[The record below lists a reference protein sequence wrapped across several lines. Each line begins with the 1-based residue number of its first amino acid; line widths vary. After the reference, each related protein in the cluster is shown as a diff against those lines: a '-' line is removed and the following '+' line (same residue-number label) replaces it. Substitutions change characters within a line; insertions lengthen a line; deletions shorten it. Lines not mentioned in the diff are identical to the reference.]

1 MPKLDNF
8 FSNTKSEKIEQILTK
23 KIHPQLISIKNLEES
38 KLQYRDI
45 PQEDVE
51 KLADL
56 IELDGEV
63 LQPLLVR
70 KAGADTYEILAGHK
84 RYRACK
90 YLSEVRKLEQF
101 SMIPCYVKSMTDA
114 QAEFAVYSTNGY
126 NRKTDYEIMREVE
139 GMSRL
144 LKENPELFPEA
155 ASGRLVEKL
164 AKIMNLSKTTVQEY
178 KTIANNLSDEAMDKF
193 KNNEIT
199 KESAKTLAGLS
210 SDEQNKVIAT
220 GVTET
225 KDIKEAAKIIR
236 NPSMS
241 EIRSAFK
248 SLYES
253 PLYAGYVVRK
263 YSCLEECFK
272 DKAGRS
278 HSGHAEYRLNY
289 ECSMRGIKINN
300 RKEITWHEFVTA
312 AIEMELYNPDEVYK
326 KPSDDEIK
334 LAYNNLTHNVNIKKI
349 ESVKSLENYM
359 KDIFRHREYFSSTL
373 TYSCSYRGLSINQKE
388 EITWH
393 EFVMAALRMWLY
405 TPKKDDNKEID
416 SVQTL
421 KCTTG
426 FNPNGN
432 CVCCKKDDI
441 NCCSECNE
449 DCNGRCGWYE
459 NKKNDDEQLP
469 GQDDIYNH
477 PEYLPDNIKSY
488 SNEDNMQKADNENV
502 TDSVTNTYTAEQPE
516 ENVVRHIKET
526 KYLAGVEK
534 IGNCPYCNSP
544 LTFISNQKFCGSCGK
559 GIVWS
564 K

>member
-8 FSNTKSEKIEQILTK
+8 FSNNKSEKIEQILIK
-23 KIHPQLISIKNLEES
+23 KMHPQLISVKNLEES

-70 KAGADTYEILAGHK
+70 KAGGDTYEILAGHK

-101 SMIPCYVKSMTDA
+101 AMLPCYVKTMTDA

-164 AKIMNLSKTTVQEY
+164 AKIMNMSKTTVQEY

-193 KNNEIT
+193 KKNEIT

-210 SDEQNKVIAT
+210 SEEQQQVIAT

-225 KDIKEAAKIIR
+225 KDIKEAAKTIR

-241 EIRSAFK
+241 EIKSAFNAMYK
-248 SLYES
+248 SALY
-253 PLYAGYVVRK
+253 PGFVVRN
-263 YSCLEECFK
+263 YSSLEECFK
-272 DKAGRS
+272 EEEGRS

-289 ECSMRGIKINN
+289 ECSLRGIKINN
-300 RKEITWHEFVTA
+300 RKEITWHEFVMA
-312 AIEMELYNPDEVYK
+312 ATEMGLYNPDDVYN
-326 KPSDDEIK
+326 KPSDAEIK
-334 LAYNNLTHNVNIKKI
+334 LTYNSLTANADIKKYT
-349 ESVKSLENYM
+349 SAKLLENYM
-359 KDIFRHREYFSSTL
+359 NDTYRHREYLSSTL
-373 TYSCSYRGLSINQKE
+373 SYSCSYRGITINHKE

-393 EFVMAALRMWLY
+393 EFVMASLRMGLY
-405 TPKKDDNKEID
+405 TFEDNDCDKE
-416 SVQTL
+416 
-421 KCTTG
+421 
-426 FNPNGN
+426 
-432 CVCCKKDDI
+432 
-441 NCCSECNE
+441 E
-449 DCNGRCGWYE
+449 
-459 NKKNDDEQLP
+459 EQIP

-477 PEYLPDNIKSY
+477 PEYLPD
-488 SNEDNMQKADNENV
+488 DNV
-502 TDSVTNTYTAEQPE
+502 TDFVTNPDTKAE
-516 ENVVRHIKET
+516 NLVLNITET
-526 KYLAGVEK
+526 QRVADVQR
-534 IGNCPYCNSP
+534 IGNCPFCNAP
-544 LTFISNQKFCGSCGK
+544 LKLASGIAALVVSICLSVCRLSSNTDVVTDAVAGGSVVGLRMTMTVIPVIGLLIAVFYFHRKYILTEQKMEEISERIKESH
-559 GIVWS
+559 
-564 K
+564 

>member
-8 FSNTKSEKIEQILTK
+8 FSNNKSEKIEQILTK
-23 KIHPQLISIKNLEES
+23 KMHPQLISVKNLEES

-70 KAGADTYEILAGHK
+70 KAGGDTYEILAGHK

-101 SMIPCYVKSMTDA
+101 AMLPCYVKTMTDA

-193 KNNEIT
+193 KKNEIT

-210 SDEQNKVIAT
+210 SEEQNNVIAT

-225 KDIKEAAKIIR
+225 KDIKEAVKILR

-241 EIRSAFK
+241 EIISAFK
-248 SLYES
+248 AMYTSTFY
-253 PLYAGYVVRK
+253 PDYVVRN
-263 YSCLEECFK
+263 YSSLEECFK
-272 DKAGRS
+272 EEEGRS

-289 ECSMRGIKINN
+289 ECSLRGIKINN
-300 RKEITWHEFVTA
+300 RKEITWHEFVMA
-312 AIEMELYNPDEVYK
+312 ATEMGLYNPDDVYN
-326 KPSDDEIK
+326 KPSDAEIK
-334 LAYNNLTHNVNIKKI
+334 LAYNSLTANADIKKYTA
-349 ESVKSLENYM
+349 KLLENYM
-359 KDIFRHREYFSSTL
+359 NDTYRHREYLSSTL
-373 TYSCSYRGLSINQKE
+373 SYRCSYRGITINHKE

-393 EFVMAALRMWLY
+393 EFIMAALRMNLY
-405 TPKKDDNKEID
+405 TFESNDNKEA
-416 SVQTL
+416 
-421 KCTTG
+421 
-426 FNPNGN
+426 
-432 CVCCKKDDI
+432 
-441 NCCSECNE
+441 
-449 DCNGRCGWYE
+449 
-459 NKKNDDEQLP
+459 DDEQIP
-469 GQDDIYNH
+469 GQDNIYQH
-477 PEYLPDNIKSY
+477 PEYLPDNVKS
-488 SNEDNMQKADNENV
+488 SVNEDNMLKADN
-502 TDSVTNTYTAEQPE
+502 SVTNPDTKAT
-516 ENVVRHIKET
+516 ENLVLNITET
-526 KYLAGVEK
+526 QRVADVQR
-534 IGNCPYCNSP
+534 IGNCPFCNAP
-544 LTFISNQKFCGSCGK
+544 LIFISNRRYCGSCGK
-559 GIVWS
+559 AILWNERGNYDGI
-564 K
+564 

>member
-23 KIHPQLISIKNLEES
+23 KMHPQLISIKNLEES

-90 YLSEVRKLEQF
+90 YLSEVRKQEQF

-193 KNNEIT
+193 KNNKIT

-210 SDEQNKVIAT
+210 SEEQQQVIAT

-225 KDIKEAAKIIR
+225 KDIKEAAKTIR

-241 EIRSAFK
+241 EMKSAFNAMYK
-248 SLYES
+248 SALY
-253 PLYAGYVVRK
+253 PGFVVRN
-263 YSCLEECFK
+263 YSSLEECFK
-272 DKAGRS
+272 EEEGRS

-289 ECSMRGIKINN
+289 ECSLRGIKINN
-300 RKEITWHEFVTA
+300 RKEITWHEFVMA
-312 AIEMELYNPDEVYK
+312 ATEMGLYNPDDVYN
-326 KPSDDEIK
+326 KPSDKEIK
-334 LAYNNLTHNVNIKKI
+334 LAYGSLTANVNIKKYT
-349 ESVKSLENYM
+349 SAKLLENHM
-359 KDIFRHREYFSSTL
+359 KETYRYRQCLSSTIS
-373 TYSCSYRGLSINQKE
+373 YDCSYRGIAINNKE

-393 EFVMAALRMWLY
+393 EFVMAAIRMNLY
-405 TPKKDDNKEID
+405 TFESNDNKE
-416 SVQTL
+416 T
-421 KCTTG
+421 
-426 FNPNGN
+426 
-432 CVCCKKDDI
+432 
-441 NCCSECNE
+441 
-449 DCNGRCGWYE
+449 
-459 NKKNDDEQLP
+459 DDEQLP

-477 PEYLPDNIKSY
+477 PEYLPDDKADSSS
-488 SNEDNMQKADNENV
+488 SNEAYSEENNTNNENSCRNV
-502 TDSVTNTYTAEQPE
+502 TDSVTDHEDESKKVCCIQNSDRITG
-516 ENVVRHIKET
+516 IK
-526 KYLAGVEK
+526 K
-534 IGNCPYCNSP
+534 IGNCPYCNAP
-544 LTFISNQKFCGSCGK
+544 LIYISNKNFCGKCGK
-559 GIVWS
+559 KITW
-564 K
+564 

>member
-1 MPKLDNF
+1 M
-8 FSNTKSEKIEQILTK
+8 
-23 KIHPQLISIKNLEES
+23 HPQLISIKNLEES

-126 NRKTDYEIMREVE
+126 NGKTDYEIMREVE

-210 SDEQNKVIAT
+210 SEEQQQVIAT

-225 KDIKEAAKIIR
+225 KDIKEAAKTIR

-241 EIRSAFK
+241 EIKSAFNAMYK
-248 SLYES
+248 SALY
-253 PLYAGYVVRK
+253 PGFVVRN
-263 YSCLEECFK
+263 YSSLEECFK
-272 DKAGRS
+272 EKEGRS
-278 HSGHAEYRLNY
+278 HSGHVEYRLNY
-289 ECSMRGIKINN
+289 ECSLRGIKINN
-300 RKEITWHEFVTA
+300 RKEITWHEFVMA
-312 AIEMELYNPDEVYK
+312 AI
-326 KPSDDEIK
+326 
-334 LAYNNLTHNVNIKKI
+334 
-349 ESVKSLENYM
+349 
-359 KDIFRHREYFSSTL
+359 
-373 TYSCSYRGLSINQKE
+373 
-388 EITWH
+388 
-393 EFVMAALRMWLY
+393 RMNLY
-405 TPKKDDNKEID
+405 TFESNDNKE
-416 SVQTL
+416 T
-421 KCTTG
+421 
-426 FNPNGN
+426 
-432 CVCCKKDDI
+432 
-441 NCCSECNE
+441 
-449 DCNGRCGWYE
+449 
-459 NKKNDDEQLP
+459 DDEQLP

-488 SNEDNMQKADNENV
+488 SNEDNRQKAGNENV

-559 GIVWS
+559 GVVWS

>member
-1 MPKLDNF
+1 M
-8 FSNTKSEKIEQILTK
+8 
-23 KIHPQLISIKNLEES
+23 HPQLISIKNLEES

-210 SDEQNKVIAT
+210 SEEQQQVIAT

-225 KDIKEAAKIIR
+225 KDIKEAAKTIR

-241 EIRSAFK
+241 EIKSAFNAMYK
-248 SLYES
+248 SALY
-253 PLYAGYVVRK
+253 PGFVVRN
-263 YSCLEECFK
+263 YSSLEECFK
-272 DKAGRS
+272 EKEGRS

-289 ECSMRGIKINN
+289 ECSLRGIKINN
-300 RKEITWHEFVTA
+300 RKEITWHEFVMA
-312 AIEMELYNPDEVYK
+312 AI
-326 KPSDDEIK
+326 
-334 LAYNNLTHNVNIKKI
+334 
-349 ESVKSLENYM
+349 
-359 KDIFRHREYFSSTL
+359 
-373 TYSCSYRGLSINQKE
+373 
-388 EITWH
+388 
-393 EFVMAALRMWLY
+393 RMNLY
-405 TPKKDDNKEID
+405 TFESNDNKE
-416 SVQTL
+416 T
-421 KCTTG
+421 
-426 FNPNGN
+426 
-432 CVCCKKDDI
+432 
-441 NCCSECNE
+441 
-449 DCNGRCGWYE
+449 
-459 NKKNDDEQLP
+459 DDEQLP

-488 SNEDNMQKADNENV
+488 SNEDNRQKAGNENV

-526 KYLAGVEK
+526 KYLAGAEK
-534 IGNCPYCNSP
+534 IGNCTYCNSP

-559 GIVWS
+559 GVVWS

>member
-1 MPKLDNF
+1 M
-8 FSNTKSEKIEQILTK
+8 
-23 KIHPQLISIKNLEES
+23 HPQLISIKNLEES

-126 NRKTDYEIMREVE
+126 NGKTDYEIMREVE

-193 KNNEIT
+193 KNSEIT

-210 SDEQNKVIAT
+210 SEEQQQVMST

-225 KDIKEAAKIIR
+225 KDIKEAAKTIR

-241 EIRSAFK
+241 EIKSAFNAMYK
-248 SLYES
+248 SALY
-253 PLYAGYVVRK
+253 PGFVVRN
-263 YSCLEECFK
+263 YSSLEECFK
-272 DKAGRS
+272 EEEGRS

-289 ECSMRGIKINN
+289 NCSLRGIKINN
-300 RKEITWHEFVTA
+300 RKEITWHEFVMA
-312 AIEMELYNPDEVYK
+312 AI
-326 KPSDDEIK
+326 
-334 LAYNNLTHNVNIKKI
+334 
-349 ESVKSLENYM
+349 
-359 KDIFRHREYFSSTL
+359 
-373 TYSCSYRGLSINQKE
+373 
-388 EITWH
+388 
-393 EFVMAALRMWLY
+393 RMNLY
-405 TPKKDDNKEID
+405 TFESNDNKE
-416 SVQTL
+416 T
-421 KCTTG
+421 
-426 FNPNGN
+426 
-432 CVCCKKDDI
+432 
-441 NCCSECNE
+441 
-449 DCNGRCGWYE
+449 
-459 NKKNDDEQLP
+459 DDEQLP

-488 SNEDNMQKADNENV
+488 SNEDNRQKAGNENV

-559 GIVWS
+559 GVVWS

>member
-8 FSNTKSEKIEQILTK
+8 FSNNKSEKIEQILTK
-23 KIHPQLISIKNLEES
+23 KMHPQLISVKNLEES

-70 KAGADTYEILAGHK
+70 KAGGDTYEILAGHK

-101 SMIPCYVKSMTDA
+101 AMLPCYVKTMTDA

-164 AKIMNLSKTTVQEY
+164 AKIMNMSKTTVQEY

-193 KNNEIT
+193 KKNEIT

-210 SDEQNKVIAT
+210 SEEQQQVIAT

-225 KDIKEAAKIIR
+225 KDIKEAAKTIR

-241 EIRSAFK
+241 EIKSAFNAMYK
-248 SLYES
+248 SALY
-253 PLYAGYVVRK
+253 PGFVVRN
-263 YSCLEECFK
+263 YSSLEECFK
-272 DKAGRS
+272 EGEGRS

-289 ECSMRGIKINN
+289 ECSLRGIKINN
-300 RKEITWHEFVTA
+300 RKERTWA
-312 AIEMELYNPDEVYK
+312 
-326 KPSDDEIK
+326 
-334 LAYNNLTHNVNIKKI
+334 
-349 ESVKSLENYM
+349 
-359 KDIFRHREYFSSTL
+359 
-373 TYSCSYRGLSINQKE
+373 
-388 EITWH
+388 
-393 EFVMAALRMWLY
+393 
-405 TPKKDDNKEID
+405 
-416 SVQTL
+416 
-421 KCTTG
+421 
-426 FNPNGN
+426 
-432 CVCCKKDDI
+432 
-441 NCCSECNE
+441 
-449 DCNGRCGWYE
+449 
-459 NKKNDDEQLP
+459 
-469 GQDDIYNH
+469 
-477 PEYLPDNIKSY
+477 
-488 SNEDNMQKADNENV
+488 
-502 TDSVTNTYTAEQPE
+502 
-516 ENVVRHIKET
+516 
-526 KYLAGVEK
+526 
-534 IGNCPYCNSP
+534 
-544 LTFISNQKFCGSCGK
+544 
-559 GIVWS
+559 
-564 K
+564 

>member
-23 KIHPQLISIKNLEES
+23 KMHPQLISIKNLEES

-193 KNNEIT
+193 KNNKIT

-210 SDEQNKVIAT
+210 SEEQQQVIAT

-225 KDIKEAAKIIR
+225 KDIKEAAKTIR

-241 EIRSAFK
+241 EIKSAFK
-248 SLYES
+248 AMYMSSFY
-253 PLYAGYVVRK
+253 PGFIVRK
-263 YSCLEECFK
+263 YSSLEECFK
-272 DKAGRS
+272 EKEGRS
-278 HSGHAEYRLNY
+278 HSGHAEYKLNY
-289 ECSMRGIKINN
+289 ECSLRGIKINN
-300 RKEITWHEFVTA
+300 RKEITWHEFVMA
-312 AIEMELYNPDEVYK
+312 AI
-326 KPSDDEIK
+326 
-334 LAYNNLTHNVNIKKI
+334 
-349 ESVKSLENYM
+349 
-359 KDIFRHREYFSSTL
+359 
-373 TYSCSYRGLSINQKE
+373 
-388 EITWH
+388 
-393 EFVMAALRMWLY
+393 RMNLY
-405 TPKKDDNKEID
+405 TFESNDNKE
-416 SVQTL
+416 T
-421 KCTTG
+421 
-426 FNPNGN
+426 
-432 CVCCKKDDI
+432 
-441 NCCSECNE
+441 
-449 DCNGRCGWYE
+449 
-459 NKKNDDEQLP
+459 DDEQLP

-488 SNEDNMQKADNENV
+488 SNEDNRQKAGNENV

-559 GIVWS
+559 GVVWS